1 MSTFRK
7 RLADIEEWQA
17 FRDWQESQRLFHGRS
32 EDEMQFFVLHGYWPE
47 NAGSCGLPP
56 NREYV
61 VYGIRTMIINEWAD
75 KR

>member
-1 MSTFRK
+1 MSTIRK
-7 RLADIEEWQA
+7 RLEDIEEWQA
-17 FRDWQESQRLFHGRS
+17 FRDWQESQRQYDGRS

-47 NAGSCGLPP
+47 NAGSELPP

-61 VYGIRTMIINEWAD
+61 VYGVRTTIINEWAE

>member
-1 MSTFRK
+1 MSTLRK

-17 FRDWQESQRLFHGRS
+17 FRDWQESQRQFDGRS

-47 NAGSCGLPP
+47 NAGSGLPP

-61 VYGIRTMIINEWAD
+61 VYGIRTTIVNEWAD

>member
-1 MSTFRK
+1 MSTLRK
-7 RLADIEEWQA
+7 RLADIEEWRA
-17 FRDWQESQRLFHGRS
+17 FRDWQESQRQFDGRS

-47 NAGSCGLPP
+47 NAGSGLPP

-61 VYGIRTMIINEWAD
+61 VFGIRTTIVNEWAD